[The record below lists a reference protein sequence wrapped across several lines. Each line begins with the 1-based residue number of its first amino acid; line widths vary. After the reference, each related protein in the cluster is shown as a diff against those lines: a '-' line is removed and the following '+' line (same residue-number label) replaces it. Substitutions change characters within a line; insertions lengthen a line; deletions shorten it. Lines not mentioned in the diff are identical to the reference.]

1 MKKCFLIALLILI
14 GVVAPSQD
22 LSLPEN
28 DPVITARIAQWQD
41 LKFGFMMHWGM
52 YSQWGVVES
61 WSICNEDWIDRGGA
75 NYIQYKD
82 DYQALNTTFN
92 PTKFNPDEWAKLA
105 KEAGMKYVVFTTKHH
120 DGFCMYDTK
129 ETPYSTVDASCP
141 FSENEKA
148 DITGEIVQAFRNQG
162 FWTGLYFSKA
172 DWHHPDYWAEQWA
185 TPDRN
190 VNYDPQKYPERWQRF
205 CDFTY
210 NQIKELTHNYGD
222 IDILWLDGG
231 WVRPEYSLNDEYRSW
246 LGCKG
251 YIQDIDMPKIAAMA
265 RENNPDL
272 LIVDRTV
279 HGKYENYQTPEQ
291 QVPDSL
297 LPFPWETCMS
307 MGDSWSY
314 VETDNYKTT
323 NKIVHLLVDVVAK
336 GGNYLLNVGPS
347 PDGELPPTAVERMQE
362 IGKWMKING
371 EAIYGT
377 RPFFPYCDGKI
388 RFTQKNDHIYVIY
401 ILDEG
406 EKLPESI
413 EIKADFNKKKVRI
426 LGSKAKVKMKKMPEG
441 YLININGDVNLEHAV
456 VFELR

>member
-1 MKKCFLIALLILI
+1 MKRKDYEAWIASTRDARMDWWRKARFGMFVHFGLYSILGRHEWVMSMEGI
-14 GVVAPSQD
+14 DKEDYEKLADQF
-22 LSLPEN
+22 LPEEGCCE
-28 DPVITARIAQWQD
+28 
-41 LKFGFMMHWGM
+41 K
-52 YSQWGVVES
+52 
-61 WSICNEDWIDRGGA
+61 
-75 NYIQYKD
+75 
-82 DYQALNTTFN
+82 
-92 PTKFNPDEWAKLA
+92 WAKLA
-105 KEAGMKYVVFTTKHH
+105 KKAGMKYMVLTTRHH
-120 DGFCMYDTK
+120 EGFSLWDSKVNPYNSVNYGCHRDIVKEFVEACHKYDLK
-129 ETPYSTVDASCP
+129 IGFYSS
-141 FSENEKA
+141 
-148 DITGEIVQAFRNQG
+148 IM
-162 FWTGLYFSKA
+162 

-190 VNYDPQKYPERWQRF
+190 VNYDPQRYPERWQSF

-210 NQIKELTHNYGD
+210 NQIHELTHNYGD

-272 LIVDRTV
+272 IIVDRTV

-291 QVPDSL
+291 QVPDTL

-314 VETDNYKTT
+314 VETDNYKST

-347 PDGELPPTAVERMQE
+347 PEGELPPTAVERMHE
-362 IGKWMKING
+362 IGNWMKING

-377 RPFFPYCDGKI
+377 RPFYPYCDGKV
-388 RFTQKNDHIYVIY
+388 RFTQKNGKIYAVY
-401 ILDEG
+401 MLDEG
-406 EKLPESI
+406 ETMPNSI
-413 EIKADFNKKKVRI
+413 KINAELNKNKVKI
-426 LGSKAKVKMKKMPEG
+426 LGSKAKAKLTKTADG
-441 YLININGDVNLEHAV
+441 YLININGDVKLEHAV
-456 VFELR
+456 VFELK